1 MNHLKLAFLILL
13 LLPGLAGAQKKAK
26 KPIIP
31 AVFNSA
37 RFVFVQA
44 EDGEEFDRRIYPED
58 RMAIADLRDAL
69 HAWGRYTITA
79 EREKADLV
87 FVVRKGR
94 LASADVNGSIGAGQ
108 DPQVGGQRAQFPGNQ
123 RQQGTGIGGQQ
134 GTGFGAGA
142 EAGPPDDVLQVCQLT
157 PNGKLSG
164 PLWSHSFAN
173 GLDAP
178 RLLLFKQFKDEVE
191 KAYPSQPPGPPPSP
205 PSKP

>member
-108 DPQVGGQRAQFPGNQ
+108 DPQVEGRERSFRGTSASKGLESAVSKGQALAPEQRPG
-123 RQQGTGIGGQQ
+123 RRMT
-134 GTGFGAGA
+134 
-142 EAGPPDDVLQVCQLT
+142 CCRC
-157 PNGKLSG
+157 
-164 PLWSHSFAN
+164 AN
-173 GLDAP
+173 SL
-178 RLLLFKQFKDEVE
+178 RTE
-191 KAYPSQPPGPPPSP
+191 S
-205 PSKP
+205 